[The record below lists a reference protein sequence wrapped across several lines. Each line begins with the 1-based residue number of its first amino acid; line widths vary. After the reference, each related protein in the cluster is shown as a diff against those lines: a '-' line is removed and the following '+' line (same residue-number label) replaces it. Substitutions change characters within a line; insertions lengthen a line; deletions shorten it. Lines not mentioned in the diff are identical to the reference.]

1 VEKKA
6 EGSNTAEMPITGH
19 LQEFRQRLIKSVFVL
34 ILAAGIAFYYSEVL
48 LGWLRSPLST
58 DLVFLSPAEA
68 FWADMK
74 IAIFFGFLV
83 AFPIILYEVWLFIAP
98 GLLKNERG
106 AIFPLFS
113 FGVLLF
119 YGGLTFCHFVALP
132 FALDF
137 LINYGRNAG
146 IQPLISVSNYVD
158 FNLKILLAFA
168 LIFELPLVMVVL
180 AKMGLLTPDLLSKNR
195 KYAVLGAFLI
205 AAIATPTPDIFNQVV
220 MAVPL
225 IILYEVG
232 IITVRLFGGRKRST
246 AQQKSER
253 T

>member
-1 VEKKA
+1 MEQKV
-6 EGSNTAEMPITGH
+6 GSSDTAEMPITGH
-19 LQEFRQRLIKSVFVL
+19 LQEFRGRLMKSVFVL
-34 ILAAGIAFYYSEVL
+34 ILAAGISFYYSEVL
-48 LGWLRSPLST
+48 LGWIRHPLSA

-74 IAIFFGFLV
+74 IALFFGFLC
-83 AFPIILYEVWLFIAP
+83 AFPIILYEVWRFIAP
-98 GLLKNERG
+98 GLLKNERK

-113 FGVLLF
+113 FGLFLF
-119 YGGLTFCHFVALP
+119 YGGLSFCYLVALP

-146 IQPLISVSNYVD
+146 VQPLISVSNYVD

-180 AKMGLLTPDLLSKNR
+180 AKMGFLTPELLSKNR

-205 AAIATPTPDIFNQVV
+205 AAIATPTPDIFNQVI
-220 MAVPL
+220 MAFPL

-232 IITVRLFGGRKRST
+232 IFTVRLFGGK
-246 AQQKSER
+246 K
-253 T
+253 

>member
-1 VEKKA
+1 MLV
-6 EGSNTAEMPITGH
+6 
-19 LQEFRQRLIKSVFVL
+19 
-34 ILAAGIAFYYSEVL
+34 LAAGVSFYYSEIL
-48 LGWLRSPLST
+48 LGWIRRPLGAE
-58 DLVFLSPAEA
+58 LVFLSPAEA

-74 IAIFFGFLV
+74 IAFFFGFLC
-83 AFPIILYEVWLFIAP
+83 AFPVILYEIWLFIAP

-119 YGGLTFCHFVALP
+119 YGGLTFCHLVALP

-146 IQPLISVSNYVD
+146 VQPLISVSGYVD

-205 AAIATPTPDIFNQVV
+205 AAIATPTPDIFNQVI

-232 IITVRLFGGRKRST
+232 IVTVRLFGGKKRST
-246 AQQKSER
+246 AQKESER
-253 T
+253 V